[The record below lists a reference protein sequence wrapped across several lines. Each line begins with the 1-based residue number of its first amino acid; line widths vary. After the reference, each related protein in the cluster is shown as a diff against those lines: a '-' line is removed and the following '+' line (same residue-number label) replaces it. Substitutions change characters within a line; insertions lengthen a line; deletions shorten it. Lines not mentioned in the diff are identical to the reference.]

1 VTLRFTRH
9 GPVGKEDRRART
21 ACAVRSLWFE
31 PGTAAYFPSIN
42 YMRAHDWRGFL
53 GAMRRWG
60 SPSEN
65 QVYADTRRHIGW
77 KPGGLTPVRPNWD
90 GLLPVPG
97 DGRYEWDGFLDQDR
111 LPVALRSCQGLV
123 RDGERAQPA
132 QGLPLPP
139 AQARLRVGPAV
150 PELAHRRGAA
160 P

>member
-1 VTLRFTRH
+1 
-9 GPVGKEDRRART
+9 
-21 ACAVRSLWFE
+21 
-31 PGTAAYFPSIN
+31 
-42 YMRAHDWRGFL
+42 
-53 GAMRRWG
+53 MRRWG

-111 LPVALRSCQGLV
+111 PARRVRSRQGLV